1 MLRRSA
7 SQMTVLGVEAKAC
20 LEGVW
25 FWIGDVKK
33 AKWLEQIRD
42 ALRSGCLAPAEASKL
57 AGRLSWGATA
67 VFGRGARV
75 FLAPLFWHSHG
86 RKSAV
91 SARVCHALR
100 WWERFLSSSPSAFVR
115 YNQPSLQRCILYTDA
130 TGGGK
135 LAMVLQTPFERIWA
149 ATQIPHEAWAWARP
163 RRTQVTL
170 WELIAALCGVRF
182 FLSLGIQSPELVV
195 FIDNTAAL
203 NSLLRGTSR
212 QTDLNEVLGTV
223 WFELAAAG
231 VFMHAHYVPSA
242 LNLADGPTRANK
254 AESSR
259 ALLDSLFFKEV
270 CWRWPAALPW
280 QGD

>member
-1 MLRRSA
+1 
-7 SQMTVLGVEAKAC
+7 
-20 LEGVW
+20 
-25 FWIGDVKK
+25 
-33 AKWLEQIRD
+33 
-42 ALRSGCLAPAEASKL
+42 
-57 AGRLSWGATA
+57 
-67 VFGRGARV
+67 
-75 FLAPLFWHSHG
+75 
-86 RKSAV
+86 
-91 SARVCHALR
+91 
-100 WWERFLSSSPSAFVR
+100 
-115 YNQPSLQRCILYTDA
+115 
-130 TGGGK
+130 
-135 LAMVLQTPFERIWA
+135 MVLQTPFERIWA

-182 FLSLGIQSPELVV
+182 FLSLGVQSPELVV